1 MDSKPDDK
9 TDNGDDAADEL
20 ASDAAF
26 DADDVVAAP
35 PSKPSKLPLLV
46 SLVALVAALAALG
59 VTGLQ
64 MGSDEPVV
72 ADNGSA
78 AQLAELADRITAG
91 DSRAADSQ
99 ATLQTLRQSVATLEQ
114 RIAQLAA
121 SDDVVE
127 SDVDALERRFQ
138 QQITAIESV
147 PARVASIERSMSTLR
162 GISTGARDAW
172 LLAQAE
178 YYLQVAN
185 SELQLANNPD
195 VAVKALEM
203 ADERLLTIS
212 DPGLTDVRRTLSAE
226 LRALESMP
234 KPDIAGA
241 AVTLASLARVVDTLP
256 IRRQLLTKQPAESDG
271 AYPEGAEPENAE
283 ALSGTDR
290 AMATLRDAFS
300 SIVSVRRTDEEAV
313 PLIAPEAVYFLRAN
327 LSLQLQ
333 AARLALL
340 RGNQTLFGQSLDD
353 VEVWLRDYYDME
365 STPVRS
371 ALATIDEVRTGMLI
385 EPAPDISE
393 SLRLLRQ
400 YIAFVNAGQP
410 EARPA
415 PARTPPPAASAPP
428 PQPAPESDPEPEPVT
443 ASESEAATEADEA
456 DSDNEADPPE

>member
-9 TDNGDDAADEL
+9 TDSGDDAADEL
-20 ASDAAF
+20 ATDAAF

-35 PSKPSKLPLLV
+35 PTKPSKLPLLV
-46 SLVALVAALAALG
+46 SLVALIAALAALG
-59 VTGLQ
+59 VVGLQ

-72 ADNGSA
+72 ADDGSA
-78 AQLAELADRITAG
+78 AQLAELADRIAAG

-99 ATLQTLRQSVATLEQ
+99 ATLQTLRQSVATIEQ

-138 QQITAIESV
+138 QQLTAIESV
-147 PARVASIERSMSTLR
+147 PGRVASIERSMSTLR

-241 AVTLASLARVVDTLP
+241 AVTLASLARVVDSLP

-271 AYPEGAEPENAE
+271 AEADDAE

-300 SIVSVRRTDEEAV
+300 GIVSVRRTDEEAV

-340 RGNQTLFGQSLDD
+340 QGNQTLFRQSLDD
-353 VEVWLRDYYDME
+353 VELWLRDYYDME

-400 YIAFVNAGQP
+400 YIAFENAGQP
-410 EARPA
+410 ETRPA
-415 PARTPPPAASAPP
+415 PARSTPPAAAAPP
-428 PQPAPESDPEPEPVT
+428 PQTAPESDPEPEPEPAAAPET
-443 ASESEAATEADEA
+443 ANEADEA